1 MFSDTHFHFQTMI
14 LKGDVDGVS
23 VLEKMATNNCKFG
36 LDIGTKADDLFER
49 QNCIKN
55 EIKKIND
62 DDLSKKICDF
72 LYFSAGIWPDF
83 DSIHSRFEKMQILE
97 KNIEDFNKNNFLN
110 KKIIAIGEGGI
121 DHHWNPSGVDER
133 CEDDFDKKTFF
144 GEKELFEMQ
153 LDLAKKI
160 NLPFICH
167 SRDGFSD
174 TVECIKN
181 SKYERGIIHCF
192 SYGLEEAKVFLDLGW
207 FISLSGSVTYAK
219 KSKITEMENLIRYI
233 PDDRLLCETDSPYL
247 SPVPLR
253 GKTNSPINIEHTYNF
268 IAQKKGI
275 SVEELCELVDK
286 NIENLFFKSF

>member
-49 QNCIKN
+49 QNCLKN

-62 DDLSKKICDF
+62 DKLSKKICDF

-121 DHHWNPSGVDER
+121 DHHWNPTGVDER
-133 CEDDFDKKTFF
+133 CENDFDKKTFF
-144 GEKELFEMQ
+144 EEKELFEMQ
-153 LDLAKKI
+153 LDLAKKM

-192 SYGLEEAKVFLDLGW
+192 SYGFEEAKVFLDLGW

-253 GKTNSPINIEHTYNF
+253 GKTNSPVNIEHTYNF

-286 NIENLFFKSF
+286 NIENVFF

>member
-36 LDIGTKADDLFER
+36 LDIGTKTDDLFER
-49 QNCIKN
+49 QNCLKN

-62 DDLSKKICDF
+62 DKLSKKICDF

-121 DHHWNPSGVDER
+121 DHHWNPTGVDER
-133 CEDDFDKKTFF
+133 TKDDFDKKTFF

-153 LDLAKKI
+153 LDLAKKM

-207 FISLSGSVTYAK
+207 FISLSGSVTYSK

-253 GKTNSPINIEHTYNF
+253 GKTNSPVNIEHTYNF

-286 NIENLFFKSF
+286 NIENVFF

>member
-23 VLEKMATNNCKFG
+23 VLEKMAANNCKFG

-49 QNCIKN
+49 QNCLKN

-62 DDLSKKICDF
+62 DNLSKKIRDF

-153 LDLAKKI
+153 LDLAKKM

-253 GKTNSPINIEHTYNF
+253 GKTNSPVNIEHTYNF

-275 SVEELCELVDK
+275 FVEELCELVDK

>member
-1 MFSDTHFHFQTMI
+1 MFSDTHFHYQSMI

-23 VLEKMATNNCKFG
+23 VLKKMAERNCKFG
-36 LDIGTKADDLFER
+36 LDIGTKAEDLQER

-55 EIKKIND
+55 DIKKIND
-62 DDLSKKICDF
+62 DILSKKICDF

-97 KNIEDFNKNNFLN
+97 KSIEDFNKNNFLN

-121 DHHWNPSGVDER
+121 DHHWNSSGVDER
-133 CEDDFDKKTFF
+133 SESDFDKKTFF

-153 LDLAKKI
+153 LDLAKKM

-167 SRDGFSD
+167 SREGFSD
-174 TVECIKN
+174 TVECIKK
-181 SKYERGIIHCF
+181 SKYEKGIIHCF

-219 KSKITEMENLIRYI
+219 KTKIAEMEDLIRYI

-275 SVEELCELVDK
+275 SVEELCALVDK
-286 NIENLFFKSF
+286 NIENLFF

>member
-49 QNCIKN
+49 QNCLKN

-62 DDLSKKICDF
+62 DNLSKKICDF
-72 LYFSAGIWPDF
+72 LCFSAGIWPDF

-133 CEDDFDKKTFF
+133 CEDNFDKKTFF

-153 LDLAKKI
+153 LDLAKKM

-253 GKTNSPINIEHTYNF
+253 GKTNSPVNIEHTYNF

-275 SVEELCELVDK
+275 SVKELCELVDK
-286 NIENLFFKSF
+286 NIENLFF